1 MSVILI
7 STGPEPEHSAPGH
20 PERPDRV
27 AAILDHIAGQEDL
40 ASLPRLDPTEA
51 DGAAIELVHTSAHAG
66 AVRAMAQ
73 RGGGWFDGDTF
84 CGPGSYAAALRSAG
98 AALAAVDAVCDGRSD
113 HAFSISRP
121 PGHHATA
128 GTAMGFCI
136 FNNVAIAARQAQ
148 LRGRKRIAIIDID
161 VHHGNG
167 TEEIFWDDPSV
178 LYTSLH
184 QYPLYPGTGHA
195 SAHGGPG
202 ALGFNI
208 NVPLP
213 SGTSGDEWLAGF
225 EGSVVPAVIAFEP
238 ELMLVSAGFDA
249 HAADPLATL
258 QLTAATYAAL
268 ASRVRDLCAEAGSG
282 SAWVLE
288 GGYDLDALGES
299 VAASLRGLVN
309 EGGDPHPGITPSGNP
324 R

>member
-27 AAILDHIAGQEDL
+27 TAILDHIAGQEDL

-136 FNNVAIAARQAQ
+136 FNNVSIAARHAQ
-148 LRGRKRIAIIDID
+148 LRGRKRIDIIDID

-184 QYPLYPGTGHA
+184 QYPLYPGTGQA

-268 ASRVRDLCAEAGSG
+268 ASRVRALCGEAGSG

-299 VAASLRGLVN
+299 VAATLRELVAP
-309 EGGDPHPGITPSGNP
+309 GGDRAASAFSHQP
-324 R
+324 